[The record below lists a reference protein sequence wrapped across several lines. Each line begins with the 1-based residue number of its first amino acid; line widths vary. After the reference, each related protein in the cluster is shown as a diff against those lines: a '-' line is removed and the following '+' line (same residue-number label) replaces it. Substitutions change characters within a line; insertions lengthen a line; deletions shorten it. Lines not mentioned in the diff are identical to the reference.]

1 MNNTISYTICIDTE
15 DLKDIVK
22 IEKKLMEMARKAC
35 RKMLV
40 EIMAKK
46 EEKIFK
52 TEKYTKKGKVSR
64 YIYSQFGQVTY
75 YRYKARGKDGKY
87 SFPLDESLGIKS
99 SSSFTPLVEKRA
111 INLATLYPYRQAGDI
126 LSYEIDCPVDHRA
139 IWRLVQKKGLVARD
153 KRKDEVESL
162 YTDAISPES
171 DNISR
176 EIVVIEA
183 DGTGISSKEGKGKW
197 MEAKIGIIYT
207 GKKLESR
214 SSKHKRYI
222 LENKTVYADIADS
235 DVFGKNISYIAQ
247 KKYNLAGAENILFV
261 TDGDRWLKNLQI
273 GYLPGSVHQLDH
285 YHLKKKLKR
294 AYQERPDLLERAFD
308 LISRKKQA
316 KLLQFVKLS
325 AGNGAIP
332 EGLADD
338 LITYIEANLDGIWA
352 IDSLKGKV
360 PKEVLVVGSGAIEK
374 NVDINIARR
383 FKGRGMSW
391 SRQGARNL
399 MVFRIMNA
407 NNEFDDYFLNA
418 A

>member
-15 DLKDIVK
+15 DLKDIVQ
-22 IEKKLMEMARKAC
+22 IEEKLMEMAGKAC
-35 RKMLV
+35 RKMLA

-52 TEKYTKKGKVSR
+52 VEKYTKKGKVSR
-64 YIYSQFGQVTY
+64 YIYSQFGQITY
-75 YRYKARGKDGKY
+75 YRYKAKGRDGKY
-87 SFPLDESLGIKS
+87 SFPLDEALGIKS
-99 SSSFTPLVEKRA
+99 SSSFTPLVERRA
-111 INLATLYPYRQAGDI
+111 IKLATLYPYRQAGDI
-126 LSYEIDCPVDHRA
+126 LSYEIDSKVDHRA

-162 YTDAISPES
+162 YTDARSPES
-171 DNISR
+171 DNLSR

-207 GKKLESR
+207 GKKLESK
-214 SSKHKRYI
+214 SSKNKRYI
-222 LENKTVYADIADS
+222 LENKTVYADVADS
-235 DVFGKNISYIAQ
+235 DVFGKNISYVAQ
-247 KKYNLAGAENILFV
+247 KEYNLAGAENILFI

-308 LISRKKQA
+308 LISRKKQIS
-316 KLLQFVKLS
+316 LLQFVKLS

-332 EGLADD
+332 ETLADD

-407 NNEFDDYFLNA
+407 NKKFDDYFLNA

>member
-1 MNNTISYTICIDTE
+1 LNNTISHTICIDADKLE
-15 DLKDIVK
+15 DIVQ
-22 IEKKLMEMARKAC
+22 IEEKLMEMARKAC

-46 EEKIFK
+46 EEKIFR

-64 YIYSQFGQVTY
+64 YICSQFGQVTY
-75 YRYKARGKDGKY
+75 YRYKAKGRDGKY
-87 SFPLDESLGIKS
+87 SFPLDEALGIKS

-111 INLATLYPYRQAGDI
+111 VRLATLQPYRQAADI
-126 LSYEIDCPVDHRA
+126 LSYEINSKVDHRA

-153 KRKDEVESL
+153 KREGEVESL
-162 YTDAISPES
+162 YTSAKSPES
-171 DNISR
+171 DGISR

-207 GKKLESR
+207 GKKLESKT
-214 SSKHKRYI
+214 SKNKRYK
-222 LENKTVYADIADS
+222 LENKTVYADILDS
-235 DVFGKNISYIAQ
+235 DAFGKNISYIAQ
-247 KKYNLAGAENILFV
+247 EKYNLADAENILLIS
-261 TDGDRWLKNLQI
+261 DGDRWLKNIQV

-308 LISRKKQA
+308 LINRKKQA
-316 KLLQFVKLS
+316 RLLQFVKLS

-332 EGLADD
+332 ETLADD
-338 LITYIEANLDGIWA
+338 LITYIETNLDGIWA
-352 IDSLKGKV
+352 IDSLRGKIA
-360 PKEVLVVGSGAIEK
+360 KEVLVVGSGAIEK
-374 NVDINIARR
+374 NVDIAVARR

-391 SRQGARNL
+391 SKEGARNL
-399 MVFRIMNA
+399 MAFRIMCA
-407 NNEFDDYFLNA
+407 NNEFDNYFLNTA
-418 A
+418 